1 MPRSLR
7 TRVAVTV
14 AATAAATA
22 AVMAVPVTASAAYN
36 FYAPSVNRNFY
47 NCTTIAS
54 YSDGIRW
61 STCTGGLR
69 YRSNGAFYAGT
80 NCVVSKY
87 YSNVLA
93 YWSGAC

>member
-14 AATAAATA
+14 AATAA
-22 AVMAVPVTASAAYN
+22 VMAAPVTAAAAYN

-47 NCTTIAS
+47 NCTTVAS

-61 STCTGGLR
+61 STCTGGFR
-69 YRSNGAFYAGT
+69 FRSTGAFHAGT
-80 NCVVSKY
+80 NCIVSRY
-87 YSNVLA
+87 FSDVRGF
-93 YWSGAC
+93 WSGAC